1 MPLPLGHAAIGWVA
15 YDLCS
20 KKTASLRHWRL
31 FSLVAVLAN
40 LPDMDVLLGLLLAG
54 NGSLYHRG
62 PTHSLVFALLAGFLA
77 SNAWRAW
84 HQIPKI
90 KFGLAFLIIL
100 SHVLADLL
108 FTTSP
113 TSLFWPLEVHW
124 STGYSGWDDVMTSVF
139 LTPLKDA
146 GIILLSFLTVFMSRL
161 LRGFNSR
168 IKPFIPE
175 AIRALQNRPFHS

>member
-1 MPLPLGHAAIGWVA
+1 MPLPLGHAAIGFVA

-20 KKTASLRHWRL
+20 KKTASRSHWKL
-31 FSLVAVLAN
+31 FSFVVVLAN
-40 LPDMDVLLGLLLAG
+40 LPDIDVLLGLLLAG

-84 HQIPKI
+84 RQIPKI
-90 KFGLAFLIIL
+90 NFSLAFLIIL

-124 STGYSGWDDVMTSVF
+124 SAGYSGWNEVITSVF
-139 LTPLKDA
+139 LTPLKDV
-146 GIILLSFLTVFMSRL
+146 GIILLSLFTVFVTRF

-168 IKPFIPE
+168 IRPSLPE
-175 AIRALQNRPFHS
+175 AIRAFQNRPFHP